1 MLDEIVVTA
10 NKRTQEL
17 SEVSGAVS
25 VKSGEELKEAGV
37 QTVQDLEK
45 VFPGLVIRTRGNRAY
60 ANITARGMSSP
71 DFYNP
76 TVQVYVDGVPQQ
88 PSAFTQPLLDVER
101 VELLRGPQGTL
112 YGRNAYGGVLN
123 IITKRPDRKR
133 LVASSRVATSGVVGE
148 IAGTAAVVPD
158 TLFIDGGIRGEHRF
172 GRIDD
177 VSTGDEDIDTLD
189 DLSGRVRLRYAPV
202 DSNVDGA
209 ISFSA
214 DRLRSHEE
222 FYLFD
227 ESIDEREYFSALQ
240 GLPYP
245 LIDRTTLSAS
255 ANWNWH
261 FGDFTFSS
269 ISAYQDVDL
278 TRDLSG
284 RHSPETDKAF
294 SQEFRLAYDGGGA
307 LEGVGGLFFQHADF
321 TRDTEAR
328 PPYFGASHNEVETES
343 VAAFGELTWH
353 MTDRLDLTGGARLS
367 WDSSSIDFDRLDGE
381 TSGGYYADDFSNDDS
396 WVSFQPKIS
405 LGYQLSDTTGIYG
418 LVSRGYK
425 PGGFNKAVTY
435 PGDVN
440 PYDPESAWNFEAGVR
455 GTYFGGDLELS
466 AALYHVMSD
475 DKQIY
480 VGDIGYQVIRNVG
493 EASST
498 GVEFEARWQA
508 TEQLSFLANAT
519 FGRSEFTDF
528 VDPDTGIDYSGNRVP
543 YAPDATVNLTAR
555 YLLRQN
561 LIDADVT
568 LAAGV
573 NWVDRTYFDEANT
586 LSQPAFA
593 TVDLAIELAFNE
605 NLSARLFAENITDET
620 YRTYSYWSG
629 TSIRSNVGEGRVIGL
644 EVIGQ
649 F

>member
-1 MLDEIVVTA
+1 
-10 NKRTQEL
+10 
-17 SEVSGAVS
+17 
-25 VKSGEELKEAGV
+25 
-37 QTVQDLEK
+37 
-45 VFPGLVIRTRGNRAY
+45 
-60 ANITARGMSSP
+60 MSSP

-278 TRDLSG
+278 
-284 RHSPETDKAF
+284 
-294 SQEFRLAYDGGGA
+294 
-307 LEGVGGLFFQHADF
+307 
-321 TRDTEAR
+321 
-328 PPYFGASHNEVETES
+328 
-343 VAAFGELTWH
+343 
-353 MTDRLDLTGGARLS
+353 
-367 WDSSSIDFDRLDGE
+367 
-381 TSGGYYADDFSNDDS
+381 
-396 WVSFQPKIS
+396 
-405 LGYQLSDTTGIYG
+405 
-418 LVSRGYK
+418 
-425 PGGFNKAVTY
+425 
-435 PGDVN
+435 
-440 PYDPESAWNFEAGVR
+440 
-455 GTYFGGDLELS
+455 
-466 AALYHVMSD
+466 
-475 DKQIY
+475 
-480 VGDIGYQVIRNVG
+480 
-493 EASST
+493 
-498 GVEFEARWQA
+498 
-508 TEQLSFLANAT
+508 
-519 FGRSEFTDF
+519 
-528 VDPDTGIDYSGNRVP
+528 
-543 YAPDATVNLTAR
+543 
-555 YLLRQN
+555 
-561 LIDADVT
+561 
-568 LAAGV
+568 
-573 NWVDRTYFDEANT
+573 
-586 LSQPAFA
+586 
-593 TVDLAIELAFNE
+593 
-605 NLSARLFAENITDET
+605 
-620 YRTYSYWSG
+620 
-629 TSIRSNVGEGRVIGL
+629 SNVGEGRVIGL
-644 EVIGQ
+644 EMIGQ